1 MMVPERIIGI
11 GLLILGVILIFRL
24 LGLEAFQD
32 KPVEE
37 APKEAAEDAPKEVA
51 EDVAEDVAEE
61 ATPASIEPTAEDI
74 DSAQDNSVG
83 EGVKL
88 ATQEVASTEGPV
100 SPAESS
106 SVVTA
111 PGIVRPAHAGSVRPS
126 FPAAAGLDG
135 EASGGPFEQYVK
147 MLVRSELSSQGVPSA
162 AAEGFQVAANAPLGE
177 MISNATK
184 RVQGSLHGVFA
195 KKNELRVA

>member
-1 MMVPERIIGI
+1 
-11 GLLILGVILIFRL
+11 
-24 LGLEAFQD
+24 LEAFQD
-32 KPVEE
+32 KAVEE
-37 APKEAAEDAPKEVA
+37 APKEAAEEVKDDA
-51 EDVAEDVAEE
+51 EDDAEE
-61 ATPASIEPTAEDI
+61 ATPASTEPTAEDI

-83 EGVKL
+83 EGVEL

-147 MLVRSELSSQGVPSA
+147 MLVRSELAAEGKPFA
-162 AAEGFQVAANAPLGE
+162 AAEGFQLAANAPLGE

-184 RVQGSLHGVFA
+184 RVQGSLHDVFA